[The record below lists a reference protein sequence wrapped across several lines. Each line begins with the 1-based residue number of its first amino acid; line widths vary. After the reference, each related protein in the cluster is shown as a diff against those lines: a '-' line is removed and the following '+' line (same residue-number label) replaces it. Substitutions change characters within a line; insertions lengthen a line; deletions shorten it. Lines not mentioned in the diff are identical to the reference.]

1 MRIQIAI
8 ISMICF
14 TLFACSES
22 KKSIVEIK
30 KTDSGY
36 QLYRNGAPF
45 YIKGAGITGKYAMLK
60 EYGGNSIRTWGI
72 TEWDEVFAQAEKYGL
87 TVCAGLW
94 LEQERQGFDYND
106 AEAVQKQFEG
116 FKEAILKYKDHPSLL
131 LWGIGNEMDLHY
143 TNPKVWDAVEQ
154 VARFIKEVD
163 GNHPTMTVTAFIE
176 EEEVEYIKTKC
187 PSIDILG
194 VNAYAGL
201 PVLSKFLENFGWDGA
216 YVVGEWGPFG
226 HWEVPKTSWNEPI
239 EHTSKEKAERYLKA
253 YEEYIKPEPNCLG
266 AYVFLWGSKQERT
279 PTWYSMFL
287 PGGEKTQAV
296 DVMRYCWK
304 GEWPENKS
312 PILDSLR
319 LAGKKAVDNIIVKP
333 DKSLSARVYVHDP
346 ENDPLRIDWEILY
359 ETTDKRAGGDEEEK
373 PRVAKDILMVQEN
386 HSLTFSAPKEPGPY
400 RLFVYVYD
408 QKGSGAHAN
417 IPFFVEK

>member
-1 MRIQIAI
+1 MRKSIAI
-8 ISMICF
+8 LSIVFIV
-14 TLFACSES
+14 LGACSEQNE
-22 KKSIVEIK
+22 SIVEIK
-30 KTDSGY
+30 KTDTGY

-45 YIKGAGITGKYAMLK
+45 YIQGAGITGKYAMLK

-72 TEWDEVFAQAEKYGL
+72 TEWDEVFAQAEKHGL

-106 AEAVQKQFEG
+106 PEAVQKQFEG

-154 VARFIKEVD
+154 VAKFIKEVD
-163 GNHPTMTVTAFIE
+163 GKHPTMTVTAFIE
-176 EEEVEYIKTKC
+176 QEEVELIKSKC

-201 PVLSKFLENFGWDGA
+201 PVLSKFLDDFGWTGP
-216 YVVGEWGPFG
+216 YIVGEWGPFG
-226 HWEVPKTSWNEPI
+226 HWEVDKTTWNEPI
-239 EHTSKEKAERYLKA
+239 EHTSKEKAALYLKE
-253 YEEYIKPEPNCLG
+253 YTDYIKHEPNCLG

-279 PTWYSMFL
+279 ATWYSMFL
-287 PGGEKTQAV
+287 PGGEKTPAV
-296 DVMRYCWK
+296 DVMRHSWK
-304 GEWPENKS
+304 GEWPGNKA

-319 LAGKKAVDNIIVKP
+319 LDGRKAADNIIVKP
-333 DKSLSARVYVHDP
+333 NVSLTAQVYARDP
-346 ENDPLRIDWEILY
+346 ENDALKINWEILH

-373 PRVAKDILMVQEN
+373 PPAVEGIMVAQGN
-386 HSLTFSAPKEPGPY
+386 TSLAFTAPQQAGPY

-408 QKGSGAHAN
+408 QNGSGGHAN
-417 IPFFVEK
+417 IPFFVKE